1 MTNYVLAMMAG
12 ISVLMFWPVS
22 RSKPMRQTA
31 TVLAALVFSIGLFGL
46 MSRLLLA
53 T

>member
-22 RSKPMRQTA
+22 RSKPVRHAAKT
-31 TVLAALVFSIGLFGL
+31 LAALVFTIGLFGM
-46 MSRLLLA
+46 MSRLLLPA
-53 T
+53 